1 MIIDDVGI
9 IINSRKLGE
18 NALII
23 DCFLKDHG
31 LYKGYYRIPRKKKNP
46 GTDIMVGNIVAARW
60 QARLAEQLGAY
71 RFEII
76 DNIVSK
82 VAFSK
87 VELSILNSVIQLLNL
102 AINEKEPL
110 TELFE
115 QTTRILSLLH
125 DESINLSSKLHTYI
139 LFELTML
146 RQAGF
151 AMDLHKCAVTADQKN
166 LVYVSP
172 RTGRAV
178 CNEVGAPYA
187 EKLLKLP
194 QFLAYNTKPQNNAEL
209 LLAFNLCGFFL
220 QKLFTHEYLRPNQLT
235 YRQQIENYLRQQ
247 V

>member
-1 MIIDDVGI
+1 MIIDDIGI
-9 IINSRKLGE
+9 IINSRKFGE

-23 DCFLKDHG
+23 DCFLRDHG
-31 LYKGYYRIPRKKKNP
+31 LYKGYYRIPRNKKNP
-46 GTDIMVGNIVAARW
+46 GTDIIVGNIVAVRW
-60 QARLAEQLGAY
+60 QARLAEQLGSY

-87 VELSILNSVIQLLNL
+87 LELAILNSVIQLLNL
-102 AINEKEPL
+102 TINEKEPL
-110 TELFE
+110 AELFE
-115 QTTRILSLLH
+115 QTTYILSLLYN
-125 DESINLSSKLHTYI
+125 ESIQLSDKLHTYI

-151 AMDLHKCAVTADQKN
+151 AMDLHKCAVTANKKN

-178 CNEVGAPYA
+178 CDEVGIPYA

-194 QFLAYNTKPQNNAEL
+194 HFLAYNTHPQNAEEL
-209 LLAFNLCGFFL
+209 LSAFNLCGFFL
-220 QKLFTHEYLRPNQLT
+220 QKLFAHEYLRPNQLT